1 MLQIQITSD
10 TNPGAL
16 IGVTTKKAG
25 NLVDEL
31 FTDRDTYCVSCESVL
46 LTSAQLGN
54 VGKICKFFFFLVS
67 MGMSPRGKALLMA
80 TAVLI
85 DFLFFEDNAGYD
97 SI

>member
-1 MLQIQITSD
+1 MSFSQIEIRIAFHVSQFLDVCS
-10 TNPGAL
+10 
-16 IGVTTKKAG
+16 AG
-25 NLVDEL
+25 SFEK
-31 FTDRDTYCVSCESVL
+31 
-46 LTSAQLGN
+46 N
-54 VGKICKFFFFLVS
+54 VNFLFLVS